1 MSKNQHGGNIYEF
14 SAAHHVDENKVLDFS
29 ANINPLGMS
38 PVGKK
43 ALQTSWE
50 QCIHYPDIHNK
61 ELLIALSRHL
71 SLSEESILMGNGAAE
86 LLYALMATVVTGT
99 VYVPAPGFSEYKKS
113 AKAFNR
119 PVVFYTHV
127 GEASKNT
134 DELRDAEKEPI
145 SASANKL
152 TDEAVNKLTDEAVN
166 ELPDAAVNELID
178 VTVNET
184 TEIASGS
191 LFIVGNPNNPDGRL
205 VGLEDLKKI
214 LVYAQKHNSY
224 VLVDESFIEFTDESH
239 SARQLLAI
247 YDNLLILHSL
257 TKFYAVPGLRL
268 GALLGHAKLLK
279 QVQLVIPAW
288 SVNRPAQIYGK
299 AALTDEAY
307 IKASKEFIQKEK
319 QRFYEALK
327 EFPFL
332 KVIKP
337 TVNFILIRWLPE
349 SPDLQAFTAFLNR
362 RYIMIRNCE
371 SYEGLGTGWFR
382 IAVKKQ
388 EENDVLLLQVK
399 EFANEH
405 NLFSSSWSD

>member
-14 SAAHHVDENKVLDFS
+14 SAAHHVDETKVLDFS

-38 PVGKK
+38 PVGKA
-43 ALQTSWE
+43 ALQASWE

-61 ELLIALSRHL
+61 GLLNALSHHL
-71 SLSEESILMGNGAAE
+71 ALPEESILMGNGAAE
-86 LLYALMATVVTGT
+86 LLYALMATVVTGS

-113 AKAFNR
+113 AEAFNR
-119 PVVFYTHV
+119 PVVFY
-127 GEASKNT
+127 KNL
-134 DELRDAEKEPI
+134 DEFYK
-145 SASANKL
+145 S
-152 TDEAVNKLTDEAVN
+152 
-166 ELPDAAVNELID
+166 
-178 VTVNET
+178 
-184 TEIASGS
+184 SGS
-191 LFIVGNPNNPDGRL
+191 LLIIGNPNNPDGKL
-205 VGLEDLKKI
+205 VNLEELETI
-214 LVYAQKHNSY
+214 LAYAQKHNSY

-239 SARQLLAI
+239 SARPLLAV
-247 YDNLLILHSL
+247 YDNLFILHSL

-288 SVNRPAQIYGK
+288 SVNRPAQIYGE
-299 AALTDEAY
+299 AALTDAAY

-337 TVNFILIRWLPE
+337 TVNFMLIRWLPE
-349 SPDLQAFTAFLNR
+349 SPDLQAFTDFLNR